1 MKKIVAL
8 IAIFALGGYCAFAFT
23 SPGNPTGYVNDYTN
37 TLSVETKQNLE
48 SVLKANNASTTNEI
62 AVVIVS
68 TTGNETIEEY
78 ATKLFESWKVGTEK
92 NDNGVLFVIAKD
104 DHKMRI
110 EVGYGLE
117 GALPDL
123 LAKDIL
129 DNRVAPFFK
138 QGKYDEGVTEG
149 VYAIIKATEGEYRNK
164 NNTPS
169 NSLEMKSKYT
179 HEVKDV
185 HTEDSLADAVK
196 MFLVVLFFVAQFFAS
211 ILARSKSW
219 WAGGVLGG
227 ALGVISMYLNIFGLS
242 IMIGSLITFVL
253 ILLGLLFDYV
263 VSTSYNNAVRSGSG
277 IPWWVGGGSS
287 GGGYSSSSSFGG
299 FGGGSSGGG
308 GASSSW

>member
-1 MKKIVAL
+1 MRKIATLVL
-8 IAIFALGGYCAFAFT
+8 AILWGGYVAFAFV

-37 TLSVETKQNLE
+37 TLSVETKQALE
-48 SVLKANNASTTNEI
+48 SKLRENNASTTNEI
-62 AVVIVS
+62 AVVMVGS
-68 TTGNETIEEY
+68 TGDESIEEY
-78 ATKLFESWKVGTEK
+78 ATKLFESWKVGTAK

-129 DNRVAPFFK
+129 DTKVAPAFK
-138 QGKYDEGVTEG
+138 QGDYDKGVTDG
-149 VYAIIKATEGEYRNK
+149 AFAIIEATKGEYVATVNK
-164 NNTPS
+164 SSSGILGIPNEI
-169 NSLEMKSKYT
+169 LYFILFMGY
-179 HEVKDV
+179 
-185 HTEDSLADAVK
+185 
-196 MFLVVLFFVAQFFAS
+196 MFLQLLAS
-211 ILARSKSW
+211 MLARSKSW

-227 ALGVISMYLNIFGLS
+227 ALGIISMYFNIFGLS
-242 IMIGSLITFVL
+242 IVVGSSITFVL

-263 VSTSYNNAVRSGSG
+263 VSTGYNNAVQSGSG
-277 IPWWVGGGSS
+277 IPWWAGGNT
-287 GGGYSSSSSFGG
+287 GGYSRSSSSFGG